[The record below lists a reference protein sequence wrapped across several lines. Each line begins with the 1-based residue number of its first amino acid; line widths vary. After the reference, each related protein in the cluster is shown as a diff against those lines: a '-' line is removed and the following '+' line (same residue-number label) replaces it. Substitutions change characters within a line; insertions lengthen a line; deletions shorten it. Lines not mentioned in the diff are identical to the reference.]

1 MPKTPSR
8 PVPLTRAMESL
19 RRRRGVLRATV
30 TKKMTA
36 LDALLQNPAAPT
48 LEFQTLLDII
58 LDKQRA
64 LHELDSQI
72 QAALTEEEFDADVLD
87 AIDYD
92 EQICALRTRVRSV
105 TSPAPS
111 ASAATA
117 ESGEPCGSAPSQP
130 RPGTPQTTQGTR
142 FAALPRLQIPNF
154 SGDRRDWQG
163 FWDQFESS
171 IHSNATLPRIEKFK
185 YLLSYLT
192 GPAKDAIEGIRL
204 ADDNYDFAV
213 KIITNRFGRK
223 DLLVDDHL
231 DKLLALEPVRN
242 SADTD
247 KLRVLYDTVTFR
259 INALEGLGVSPDQYS
274 VVLHRVLLRT
284 LPHDLGLLYR
294 QRLKEA
300 QQDASE
306 VSASPSARS
315 KEIKVILDFLR
326 VQVEIREES
335 ASDRSVPSTHR
346 VQERGQSSPSRVVL
360 PTAMTLSAQCPSA
373 GRPRCQLCNAQ
384 DHVLAHCTSAVSP
397 EEKRKRLQ
405 ANRCCFRCG
414 KHNHFARHCRTAN
427 SLVCSHCSR
436 RHLTSL
442 CDIQLPA
449 EGFWPTSPES
459 KKRRSKG
466 AAINNASAVTS
477 TSTSGA
483 GPMSVLLQTGR
494 AWALGKSHQRL
505 VRFSLD
511 TGSQRT
517 FIRRDV
523 SQALCCP
530 VNGVERLTLSTF
542 GDTRPRAPVTCNR
555 VSLTLK
561 SQHNGQNITVEALEV
576 PSICTITSP
585 PVSKEIVRV
594 MSDQGQV
601 AADARLAPMF
611 RENQVSVLI
620 GSDAYWKVATVNVS
634 RISPTLMA
642 VETVLGWTVQGTQ
655 LDSSSLS
662 TAHSSALFLSLGESS
677 TEDTAVDNDRSSM
690 CRLEVSE
697 TWGTT
702 ENSTFNDPAVQP
714 FELQD
719 RKENHRDQVLL
730 RNEEPRSDVANHPS
744 FQKVKLDFKT
754 KRGDPCI
761 MKVLGTQWK
770 GSDSLVLRED
780 NITMFVSEKPVAK
793 SEAMPTV
800 PSALLAKQREHVPP
814 AETLPSSTLVDSQR
828 APHTVTAPS
837 SRQEVSSVAP
847 SDMGIPPA
855 ASIHPRGQPSSK

>member
-1 MPKTPSR
+1 
-8 PVPLTRAMESL
+8 
-19 RRRRGVLRATV
+19 
-30 TKKMTA
+30 MTA

-72 QAALTEEEFDADVLD
+72 QEALTEEEFDADVLD

-92 EQICALRTRVRSV
+92 ERICALR
-105 TSPAPS
+105 
-111 ASAATA
+111 
-117 ESGEPCGSAPSQP
+117 
-130 RPGTPQTTQGTR
+130 
-142 FAALPRLQIPNF
+142 
-154 SGDRRDWQG
+154 

-171 IHSNATLPRIEKFK
+171 VHSNATLPRIEKFK

-204 ADDNYDFAV
+204 AENNYDFAV

-231 DKLLALEPVRN
+231 DKLLALEPVQN

-300 QQDASE
+300 QQDTSE
-306 VSASPSARS
+306 ASASPSARS

-335 ASDRSVPSTHR
+335 ASDRSVPSKHR
-346 VQERGQSSPSRVVL
+346 VQERRQSSPPRVVL
-360 PTAMTLSAQCPSA
+360 PTAMTLSAQCPS

-449 EGFWPTSPES
+449 EGFGPTSPES
-459 KKRRSKG
+459 EQGRSKG
-466 AAINNASAVTS
+466 AVINNASAVTS
-477 TSTSGA
+477 ASTSGA

-494 AWALGKSHQRL
+494 AWALGKSHQLL
-505 VRFSLD
+505 VRFLLD

-561 SQHNGQNITVEALEV
+561 SQHDGQNITVEALEV

-585 PVSKEIVRV
+585 PLSKEIIRAIA
-594 MSDQGQV
+594 DQGQV
-601 AADARLAPMF
+601 AADARLAPTF

-620 GSDAYWKVATVNVS
+620 G
-634 RISPTLMA
+634 
-642 VETVLGWTVQGTQ
+642 
-655 LDSSSLS
+655 
-662 TAHSSALFLSLGESS
+662 
-677 TEDTAVDNDRSSM
+677 
-690 CRLEVSE
+690 
-697 TWGTT
+697 
-702 ENSTFNDPAVQP
+702 
-714 FELQD
+714 
-719 RKENHRDQVLL
+719 
-730 RNEEPRSDVANHPS
+730 
-744 FQKVKLDFKT
+744 
-754 KRGDPCI
+754 
-761 MKVLGTQWK
+761 
-770 GSDSLVLRED
+770 
-780 NITMFVSEKPVAK
+780 
-793 SEAMPTV
+793 
-800 PSALLAKQREHVPP
+800 
-814 AETLPSSTLVDSQR
+814 
-828 APHTVTAPS
+828 
-837 SRQEVSSVAP
+837 
-847 SDMGIPPA
+847 
-855 ASIHPRGQPSSK
+855 